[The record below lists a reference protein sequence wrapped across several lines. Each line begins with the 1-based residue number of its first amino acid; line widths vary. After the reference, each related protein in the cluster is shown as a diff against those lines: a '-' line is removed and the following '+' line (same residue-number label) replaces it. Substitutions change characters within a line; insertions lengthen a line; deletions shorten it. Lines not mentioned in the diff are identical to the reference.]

1 MPDSSQRERITQ
13 YIQDTY
19 GTEAEYLWADSPGN
33 AIFRHSASKK
43 WYAALMRVLPEKLGL
58 TGVEAL
64 DVMDIKCSTI
74 MIGSL
79 LATKGFLP
87 AYHMNK
93 NHWISIVLDNSVPDS
108 QIIPLLEL
116 SYDSVAPKR
125 RKKRPQ
131 PAGDRPP
138 DKWRRYAGQ
147 SRPGGAG
154 QRRHRPR
161 SRSSPRPA
169 AG

>member
-1 MPDSSQRERITQ
+1 MAEYSQRGRITQ
-13 YIQDTY
+13 YIQDTF

-33 AIFRHSASKK
+33 AIFRHPASKK

-58 TGVEAL
+58 PSGEVL
-64 DVMDIKCSTI
+64 DIMDIKCGII

-79 LATKGFLP
+79 LSTKGFLP

-93 NHWISIVLDNSVPDS
+93 NHWISIILDGSVSDD

-125 RKKRPQ
+125 RKKQTQ
-131 PAGDRPP
+131 PAEE
-138 DKWRRYAGQ
+138 
-147 SRPGGAG
+147 
-154 QRRHRPR
+154 
-161 SRSSPRPA
+161 
-169 AG
+169 

>member
-1 MPDSSQRERITQ
+1 MAHSSQRERITQ

-19 GTEAEYLWADSPGN
+19 GTEAEYLWADSPDS
-33 AIFRHSASKK
+33 AVFRHPASRK
-43 WYAALMRVLPEKLGL
+43 WYAIIMGALPERLDLPAGR
-58 TGVEAL
+58 TL
-64 DVMDIKCSTI
+64 DVMNVKCSTI

-93 NHWISIVLDNSVPDS
+93 NHWISIVLDNSVPDD

-125 RKKRPQ
+125 RKKRAQ
-131 PAGDRPP
+131 TAEE
-138 DKWRRYAGQ
+138 
-147 SRPGGAG
+147 
-154 QRRHRPR
+154 
-161 SRSSPRPA
+161 
-169 AG
+169 

>member
-1 MPDSSQRERITQ
+1 MAHSSQRERITQ

-33 AIFRHSASKK
+33 AIFRRSASKK
-43 WYAALMRVLPEKLGL
+43 WYAAMMRVLPEKLGL
-58 TGVEAL
+58 MGEEAL

-79 LATKGFLP
+79 LSTKGVLP

-93 NHWISIVLDNSVPDS
+93 NHWISIVLDDSVPDD

-116 SYDSVAPKR
+116 SYNSVVPKR
-125 RKKRPQ
+125 KRKQNQ
-131 PAGDRPP
+131 PIDE
-138 DKWRRYAGQ
+138 
-147 SRPGGAG
+147 
-154 QRRHRPR
+154 
-161 SRSSPRPA
+161 
-169 AG
+169 

>member
-1 MPDSSQRERITQ
+1 MAYSSQRERITQ
-13 YIQDTY
+13 YIQDAY
-19 GTEAEYLWADSPGN
+19 GTQAEYLWADSPGN

-43 WYAALMRVLPEKLGL
+43 WYAAMMRVLPEKLGL
-58 TGVEAL
+58 AEGEAL

-93 NHWISIVLDNSVPDS
+93 DQWISIILDGSVSDG

-125 RKKRPQ
+125 RKKRTK
-131 PAGDRPP
+131 PAEE
-138 DKWRRYAGQ
+138 
-147 SRPGGAG
+147 
-154 QRRHRPR
+154 
-161 SRSSPRPA
+161 
-169 AG
+169 

>member
-1 MPDSSQRERITQ
+1 MAYSSQRERITQ

-19 GTEAEYLWADSPGN
+19 GTQAEYLWADSPGN

-43 WYAALMRVLPEKLGL
+43 WYAAMMRVLPEKLGL
-58 TGVEAL
+58 AEGEAL

-93 NHWISIVLDNSVPDS
+93 DHWISIILDGSVSDG

-125 RKKRPQ
+125 RKKR
-131 PAGDRPP
+131 A
-138 DKWRRYAGQ
+138 
-147 SRPGGAG
+147 
-154 QRRHRPR
+154 R
-161 SRSSPRPA
+161 SA
-169 AG
+169 EE